1 MPAPDAR
8 AEIAHAVES
17 AVAAALPEVE
27 VVDVQV
33 IAPQR
38 LVRVVVDREEGV
50 DHALCEQVTHVLA
63 RVRERYALEVSS
75 PGLDR
80 PLTKPEH
87 FARAVGET
95 VRLRLSAPHEGRRNV
110 TGRLVAAG
118 ETLRVALADD
128 GGELEVP
135 RSLVGKANVV
145 WSPVPR

>member
-17 AVAAALPEVE
+17 AVTAALPEVE

-33 IAPQR
+33 IGAQH
-38 LVRVVVDREEGV
+38 LVRVVVDRAGGV
-50 DHALCEQVTHVLA
+50 DHALCQQVTRLLA
-63 RVRERYALEVSS
+63 GVRERYTLEVSS

-95 VRLRLSAPHEGRRNV
+95 VQPAPERRR
-110 TGRLVAAG
+110 TRAAR
-118 ETLRVALADD
+118 TSPAVSS
-128 GGELEVP
+128 P
-135 RSLVGKANVV
+135 RAR
-145 WSPVPR
+145 PARRARR

>member
-1 MPAPDAR
+1 VPAPDAR

-33 IAPQR
+33 IGAQQ
-38 LVRVVVDREEGV
+38 LVRVVVDRKGGV
-50 DHALCEQVTHVLA
+50 DHALCEQVTRLLA
-63 RVRERYALEVSS
+63 GVRERYALEVSS

-87 FARAVGET
+87 FARAVGES
-95 VRLRLSAPHEGRRNV
+95 VRLRLTAPYEGRRNV

-118 ETLRVALADD
+118 DVLRLALADD

>member
-1 MPAPDAR
+1 VPVPDAR
-8 AEIAHAVES
+8 AEVAHAVES
-17 AVAAALPEVE
+17 AVTTALPEVE

-33 IAPQR
+33 IGAQQ
-38 LVRVVVDREEGV
+38 LVRVFVDREGGV
-50 DHALCEQVTHVLA
+50 DHALCEQVTRLLVA
-63 RVRERYALEVSS
+63 VRERYALEVSS

-95 VRLRLSAPHEGRRNV
+95 VRLRLAAPHEGRRNV

-118 ETLRVALADD
+118 DDLRVALADD

-135 RSLVGKANVV
+135 RSLVEKANVV
-145 WSPVPR
+145 WSPLPQ